1 MIQRTIVQTVFVAA
15 MALIAMGIS
24 AYALADVP
32 SEDTEKTVVYF
43 YELLALGS
51 IAGLLL
57 LLDMTSWSWMTSRR

>member
-24 AYALADVP
+24 AYALADVA
-32 SEDTEKTVVYF
+32 SDDTEETVVYL